1 MHRAEYILWLKNM
14 GLSSAGKLL
23 PAIEYFSS
31 PEEIY
36 NADRE
41 AIEECGMFNER
52 EIEYLFKKDMSFVK
66 EEIERCNK
74 ERCYLVDYFSK
85 FYPEALKDIP
95 EPPLML
101 YVKGNREALKYKN
114 AVTVVGSRSATGY
127 GISVAGELSSE
138 LAAGGITIVS
148 GMAHGIDSAAA
159 TGAFSASG
167 RVIGVLCSG
176 IDVDYPADSASMR
189 EKIISSGGAVI
200 TEFPMGTPPQ
210 AGYFHIRNRIMAG
223 LSELTAVVE
232 AGEKS
237 GALLTAKLA
246 KKYSRRVAAV
256 PNPIDS
262 VSGKGA
268 NMLIADGAEMILD
281 VGGFAAGYIGELSE
295 EKEKEEKEEKEP
307 YEVKEVAPKIKAS
320 GKKAVSDGN
329 TESDNMMEL
338 TVHLKNGPLFAEELA
353 EKSGRNIKWVNST
366 LIILEVSGK
375 VKRLGDGRYS
385 L

>member
-41 AIEECGMFNER
+41 AIEDCGMFNEA
-52 EIEYLFKKDMSFVK
+52 EIEYLLKKDTSFVSA
-66 EEIERCNK
+66 EIERCNK

-85 FYPEALKDIP
+85 FYPEALKEIP

-101 YVKGNREALKYKN
+101 YVKGSREALKYLN
-114 AVTVVGSRSATGY
+114 AVTIVGSRSATGY
-127 GISVAGELSSE
+127 GVSVAQELSGAFG
-138 LAAGGITIVS
+138 AAGCTVVS
-148 GMAHGIDSAAA
+148 GMAHGIDSSVAS
-159 TGAFSASG
+159 GALNAGG

-176 IDVDYPADSASMR
+176 IDVDYPTGSEAMR
-189 EKIISSGGAVI
+189 EKIIASGGALI
-200 TEFPMGTPPQ
+200 TEFPMGTAPQ
-210 AGYFHIRNRIMAG
+210 SGYFRIRNRIMAG
-223 LSELTAVVE
+223 LSDLTVVVE

-237 GALLTAKLA
+237 GALITAKLA
-246 KKYSRRVAAV
+246 EKYARRVAAV

-262 VSGKGA
+262 ASGYGA
-268 NMLIADGAEMILD
+268 NSLIASGAEMVLN
-281 VGGFAAGYIGELSE
+281 VAAFVSDYVKEHTEE
-295 EKEKEEKEEKEP
+295 EKKAPEEIAPEP
-307 YEVKEVAPKIKAS
+307 EVIKPS

-338 TVHLKNGPLFAEELA
+338 TELLENGPLMPAQLA

-366 LIILEVSGK
+366 LIILEVSGR
-375 VKRLGDGRYS
+375 VKRLPDGRYS